1 MTQGIALRKYSS
13 TEHTTLGV
21 ATSYP
26 KMLVV
31 CSSWTVRLDLQVQ
44 QIPFELSL
52 NLLKRQNSKRGN
64 FESLDHEMMSF

>member
-1 MTQGIALRKYSS
+1 MCFNVVLLMKSLVCMTQGIALRKYSS

-44 QIPFELSL
+44 QIPFELGL
-52 NLLKRQNSKRGN
+52 NLLNGIKA
-64 FESLDHEMMSF
+64 